1 MANSDFVR
9 QMPLGGHASLQKS
22 LWHRLHLDPAL
33 LFLLLIISGFG
44 LFVLYSASG
53 QSVET
58 VKRQGAFFMIAYTA
72 MFFVAQINVDMM
84 RRWSPFVYVLGVL
97 LLVAVLFGGTVGKGA
112 QRWLQI
118 GGFRFQPSEIMKLI
132 MPLAT
137 AWFLSSRI
145 LPPRIRVVLISLAI
159 AMVPAVLI
167 FKQPDLGTAI
177 LVAASGLFCL
187 FFAGLGWRYVIA
199 AGGLAAI
206 AAPIMW
212 FFVMHDYQ
220 KRRVLTLFDPE
231 SDRLGSGWNI
241 IQSMTAIGSGGIEG
255 KGWLQGSQSAL
266 NFLPESHTDF
276 IIAVLAEEFGLL
288 GVIALLLMYS
298 LILVRGIVIG
308 MSAQSTFARLVA
320 GAITSTFFV
329 YVLVN
334 MGMVSGILPVVGVPL
349 PLVSQGGTSLVTL
362 MMGFGILMAISTEQR
377 RLAH

>member
-1 MANSDFVR
+1 MAHSDFVR
-9 QMPLGGHASLQKS
+9 QMPLSSANTIGKS
-22 LWHRLHLDPAL
+22 LWHRLHIDPA
-33 LFLLLIISGFG
+33 LFLLLLMITGLG

-53 QSVET
+53 QSVAT
-58 VKRQGAFFMIAYTA
+58 LKRQGAFFMIAYTA

-84 RRWSPFVYVLGVL
+84 RRWSPFVYVLGVIL
-97 LLVAVLFGGTVGKGA
+97 LIAVLFAGSVGKGA

-145 LPPRIRVVLISLAI
+145 LPPRFRVIIVSLAI
-159 AMVPAVLI
+159 ALLPAVLI
-167 FKQPDLGTAI
+167 FRQPDLGTAI

-187 FFAGLGWRYVIA
+187 FFAGLSWRYLTA

-231 SDRLGSGWNI
+231 SDRLGAGWNI
-241 IQSMTAIGSGGIEG
+241 IQSMTAIGSGGIDG

-288 GVIALLLMYS
+288 GVIGLLLLYS
-298 LILVRGIVIG
+298 LILIRGIVIG